1 MLKILRNFALPFLAG
16 LAIALPAEAEDGVY
30 IGGQGGVNFTPDMTF
45 SGPVS
50 SPLFRTDQ
58 KTGYAAGVVL
68 GYDFGH
74 WSTEL
79 EFTHRDNDINILTV
93 VTDGGMG
100 AALGVGAF
108 APGVLPPA
116 RGDVRS
122 NAFMWN
128 LYYNFAPE
136 KKFNPFVGLGVGVA
150 SIKLNGIGGGG
161 PGVPAFITGQ
171 KDTNFAAQGIAGF
184 RQQLSDAV
192 YLVLSYRYTHMGDF
206 AAVIPTGAIADPDVN
221 NHSIMLGILVKFGK
235 SKPAPAPAPVVQP
248 TPPPPPP
255 APVVAPPPRTIPGPF
270 IVFFEWDS
278 DVLDEQALAVL
289 REASAAFREYGIA
302 RVIAIGHADRSGPEI
317 YNEGLSVRR
326 AQSVLGAFVG
336 LGIPQDVINIEGR
349 GERENRMPT
358 ADGVRERQNR
368 RVEITLIE

>member
-1 MLKILRNFALPFLAG
+1 MLNQLRLVAWSCLAG
-16 LAIALPAEAEDGVY
+16 LALAFPALADDGFY

-45 SGPVS
+45 SGPVG

-58 KTGYAAGVVL
+58 KAGYAAGFVL

-74 WSTEL
+74 WSSEF
-79 EFTHRDNDINILTV
+79 EFTHRDNDINTLTIV
-93 VTDGGMG
+93 NDGGMG
-100 AALGVGAF
+100 VALGVGAF
-108 APGVLPPA
+108 APGLLPPA

-150 SIKLNGIGGGG
+150 RITLNGVGGGG
-161 PGVPAFITGQ
+161 PSVPAFIAGQ

-206 AAVIPTGAIADPDVN
+206 AAVIPTGAVVDPDVN
-221 NHSIMLGILVKFGK
+221 NHTIMLGVIVKFGQP
-235 SKPAPAPAPVVQP
+235 KPAPAPAPVAAP
-248 TPPPPPP
+248 PPPPPPP
-255 APVVAPPPRTIPGPF
+255 APVVAPAPRTIPGPF
-270 IVFFEWDS
+270 IVFFDWDS
-278 DVLDEQALAVL
+278 DGLDEQAMAIL
-289 REASAAFREYGIA
+289 REAAAAFREYGIA
-302 RVIAIGHADRSGPEI
+302 RVVAIGHADRSGPEA
-317 YNEGLSVRR
+317 YNEGLASRR
-326 AQSVLGAFVG
+326 SQSVLGVFVG
-336 LGIPQDVINIEGR
+336 LGIPQAAINIEGR
-349 GERENRMPT
+349 GERENRVPT
-358 ADGVRERQNR
+358 VDGVRERQNR